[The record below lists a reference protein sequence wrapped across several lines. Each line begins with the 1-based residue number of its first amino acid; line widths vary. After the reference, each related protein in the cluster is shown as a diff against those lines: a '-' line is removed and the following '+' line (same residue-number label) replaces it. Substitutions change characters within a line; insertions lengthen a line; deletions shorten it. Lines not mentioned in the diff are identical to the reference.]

1 MSDPG
6 PISLVV
12 RDAVPSD
19 LAQVVRFNSALA
31 FETESKALD
40 FTILEAGVSQALV
53 EPDQRLRYWVVES
66 LGQVV
71 GQAAISRE
79 WSDWRNGWIWWLQ
92 SVYVGAEHRRCGVF
106 RALISHI
113 RRTAELEKNVIG
125 LRLYVEHANLHA
137 QQVYRAA
144 GFEPGGYQV
153 YEQIWGNLI
162 NSPSGD

>member
-6 PISLVV
+6 TISLVV

-66 LGQVV
+66 LGQR
-71 GQAAISRE
+71 S
-79 WSDWRNGWIWWLQ
+79 
-92 SVYVGAEHRRCGVF
+92 
-106 RALISHI
+106 
-113 RRTAELEKNVIG
+113 
-125 LRLYVEHANLHA
+125 
-137 QQVYRAA
+137 
-144 GFEPGGYQV
+144 
-153 YEQIWGNLI
+153 
-162 NSPSGD
+162 